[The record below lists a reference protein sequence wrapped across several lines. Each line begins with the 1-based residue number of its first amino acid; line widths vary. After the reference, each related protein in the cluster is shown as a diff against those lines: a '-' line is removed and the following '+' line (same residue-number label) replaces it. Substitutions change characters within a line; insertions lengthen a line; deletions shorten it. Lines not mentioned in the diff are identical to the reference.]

1 MSLSPELQP
10 VVLGHADHRP
20 DIVDLDQVNVLVV
33 LAKTQVFLLRSGGI
47 DALNWLASPS
57 SKAMTSES
65 VVRHTLYRPGQW
77 ILVRTS

>member
-33 LAKTQVFLLRSGGI
+33 LAKTQVFLPGAGGL
-47 DALNWLASPS
+47 DALKWLAGPS
-57 SKAMTSES
+57 SKSTTSES